1 LPSGK
6 VKFGFIGVGRRG
18 LDHIKIASRF
28 KEASLEAVCDVNE
41 RRLHEV
47 TSLYGVRAYKSLDEM
62 LEKEKLDV
70 AVISTPTPLHV
81 PQTLK
86 CLESGLDV
94 LLEKPITLNINEANK
109 LLEAVKESDRIV
121 AVGFQLRYSNV
132 VERIKETID
141 EDTLSMIAGCWY
153 WTIPIINW
161 IRLRSH
167 GGGQI
172 VDQAIHLVDLARF
185 FAGEVESVY
194 AVYTER
200 GRATE
205 EDKALGFDN
214 WASYVVSLKFKNN
227 VIGCIY
233 STYALY
239 PAIFRTTGDESIKD
253 KATRESSVVLDIICR
268 EMLIRYVHPSEARV
282 YRRDR
287 ESEIYR
293 LSGDPTAN
301 MYRAFIEAVLTRD
314 KGLLRTLYE
323 DSYKTMAVSLAANE
337 SATTGKCI
345 RLSTF
350 LSRRSIC
357 MSPA

>member
-1 LPSGK
+1 VRVLSSGK

-18 LDHIKIASRF
+18 LDHIRIVSQF
-28 KEASLEAVCDVNE
+28 KEASLEAVCDINE

-47 TSLYGVRAYKSLDEM
+47 ASAYGVRAYKSLDEM

-94 LLEKPITLNINEANK
+94 LLEKPITLDINEANS
-109 LLEAVKESDRIV
+109 LLKVIERSDRIV

-132 VERIKETID
+132 VKRIKETID
-141 EDTLSMIAGCWY
+141 EDTLSMIAGYWY
-153 WTIPIINW
+153 WTIPIVNW
-161 IRLRSH
+161 IRLKSQ

-172 VDQAIHLVDLARF
+172 VDQAIHLTDLARF

-200 GRATE
+200 GRNTK

-214 WASYVVSLKFKNN
+214 WASYVVSLKFKND

-239 PAIFRTTGDESIKD
+239 PAIFGTTRDESIKD
-253 KATRESSVVLDIICR
+253 EATRESSVIMDIICR

-282 YRRDR
+282 YRKDR
-287 ESEIYR
+287 ECEIYK
-293 LSGDPTAN
+293 LSGDPTTD

-314 KGLLRTLYE
+314 KGLLCTLYE
-323 DSYKTMAVSLAANE
+323 DSYKTMVVSLAANE
-337 SATTGKCI
+337 SAMTGKCI
-345 RLSTF
+345 HLSTF
-350 LSRRSIC
+350 F
-357 MSPA
+357 